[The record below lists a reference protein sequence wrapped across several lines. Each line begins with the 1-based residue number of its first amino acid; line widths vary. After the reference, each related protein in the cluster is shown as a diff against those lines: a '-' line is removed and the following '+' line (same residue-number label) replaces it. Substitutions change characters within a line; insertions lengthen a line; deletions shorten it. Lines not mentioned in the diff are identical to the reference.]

1 MPNFSGIWNLKEQI
15 QAIAAGRWT
24 GIPEFELYA
33 WGQSDG
39 GLLGIN
45 ISGNTNQ
52 ISSPVQVGN
61 EADWSF
67 VASHTA
73 SSVVATKDN
82 GTLWTWG
89 ENSLGQLGQNDAVAR
104 SSPTQVGA
112 LTIWGLGQGQIAGGN
127 SACFALRQDGTMW
140 AWGYGGRGGIGDNS
154 IVYRSSPVQIGSG
167 TSWTWVTGQAA
178 ITTTGELYSWGNG
191 GSGRVGDGTT
201 IDRSSPVQ
209 IGVLT
214 NWAAVSRGNSE
225 TSGAIKT
232 DGTLW
237 MWGSNGFGSIGDGTI
252 ANQSSPVQ
260 IGALTNW
267 SKLVVRDRPLAIKT
281 DGTLWA
287 WGRNDEG
294 SLGDNTGNVSKSSP
308 VQIGLLTDWVD
319 IAASGTW
326 ALATRANG
334 TLWSWGVNSQGQLG
348 QNDTQPRSSPTQVG
362 ALTTWARPG
371 NAGSTAFVFIQS
383 QTN

>member
-1 MPNFSGIWNLKEQI
+1 
-15 QAIAAGRWT
+15 
-24 GIPEFELYA
+24 
-33 WGQSDG
+33 
-39 GLLGIN
+39 
-45 ISGNTNQ
+45 
-52 ISSPVQVGN
+52 
-61 EADWSF
+61 
-67 VASHTA
+67 
-73 SSVVATKDN
+73 
-82 GTLWTWG
+82 
-89 ENSLGQLGQNDAVAR
+89 
-104 SSPTQVGA
+104 
-112 LTIWGLGQGQIAGGN
+112 
-127 SACFALRQDGTMW
+127 
-140 AWGYGGRGGIGDNS
+140 
-154 IVYRSSPVQIGSG
+154 
-167 TSWTWVTGQAA
+167 
-178 ITTTGELYSWGNG
+178 
-191 GSGRVGDGTT
+191 
-201 IDRSSPVQ
+201 
-209 IGVLT
+209 
-214 NWAAVSRGNSE
+214 
-225 TSGAIKT
+225 
-232 DGTLW
+232 